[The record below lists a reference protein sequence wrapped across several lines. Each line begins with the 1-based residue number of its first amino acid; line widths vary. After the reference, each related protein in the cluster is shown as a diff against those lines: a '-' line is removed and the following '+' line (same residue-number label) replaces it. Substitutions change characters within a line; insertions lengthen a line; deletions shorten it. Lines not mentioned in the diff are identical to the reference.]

1 LNFSPNVSSV
11 QQSLVQNVAVRFPN
25 GNVTIFPSDMYLFFE
40 CQSLKDASPSFVTH
54 VRILNTQAE
63 DVTAENIFT

>member
-1 LNFSPNVSSV
+1 MNFSQNVSSV

-54 VRILNTQAE
+54 VGILNTQAE